1 MQTNKI
7 QYTGLIPAAGR
18 ATRLQNLPCSK
29 EIYPLHIRDK
39 DGQDFNFPVC
49 KCLIDSYRIAGVNK
63 IYMIIRDGKEDIRHH
78 LGNGSQYDVE
88 IRYLFTQKSYGPP
101 YTLDEAYPLIQNQ
114 YVVLGFP
121 DILFKPRYAFKQ
133 LIEKQQQTNAD
144 VVLGL
149 FPAPNPK
156 KMDMVA
162 IDQMGKI
169 QSIHI
174 KPQNTSLLWTWI
186 LAVWNPG
193 FSAFMHQSLK
203 DMLSD
208 FESGKHTECHVG
220 TVFQLALKSGVTFDF
235 VNFNEGELIDI
246 GTPDDLRRIEQ
257 TYTKWLE

>member
-39 DGQDFNFPVC
+39 NGQDKNFPVC
-49 KCLIDSYRIAGVNK
+49 KCLIDSYRIAGIND
-63 IYMIIRDGKEDIRHH
+63 IYMIIRDGKEDICHQ
-78 LGNGSQYDVE
+78 LGNGSHYGVE
-88 IRYLFTQKSYGPP
+88 IEYLYTQIPYGPP
-101 YTLDEAYPLIQNQ
+101 YTLDQAYSLIHTKF
-114 YVVLGFP
+114 VAIGFP

-149 FPAPNPK
+149 FPATNPQ

-162 IDQMGKI
+162 VDQMGKI

-193 FSAFMHQSLK
+193 FSDFMHQSLE
-203 DMLSD
+203 DMLND
-208 FESGKHTECHVG
+208 FESGKRTECHVG
-220 TVFQLALKSGVTFDF
+220 TVFQLALRSGLKFDF
-235 VNFNEGELIDI
+235 VFFNEGEVIDI